1 MIFDIRVKNVISENN
16 SYKQNDTLHIQDIET
31 RSREQKDRIIVIP
44 SNSSTPSNV
53 YNNNKREKSIH
64 PFKLLKYMEWKNFI
78 PPDRERERERERI
91 SGASKSCHSSFCSA
105 SYISWLRVFHRITRA
120 DVEISIHEQGPLPL
134 PSPPFET

>member
-64 PFKLLKYMEWKNFI
+64 PSKLLKYMEWKNFI
-78 PPDRERERERERI
+78 PPDGERER
-91 SGASKSCHSSFCSA
+91 KDF
-105 SYISWLRVFHRITRA
+105 WRVEKLSLELLLGLLYLLVAR
-120 DVEISIHEQGPLPL
+120 L
-134 PSPPFET
+134 PSHNTG